1 MESKKKNMMRRETEA
16 PRGRHIAC
24 RESRVVTLCSLLFSS
39 SPSSPTPFPSSIE
52 MDRKDPYTMRRMEM
66 KKVETRE
73 ESIIEYA
80 RWKVSAEG
88 SNIIVIVIIIVIV
101 FVIIF
106 IIFMIKL
113 FAHINIYLYACMYIC

>member
-1 MESKKKNMMRRETEA
+1 
-16 PRGRHIAC
+16 
-24 RESRVVTLCSLLFSS
+24 
-39 SPSSPTPFPSSIE
+39 
-52 MDRKDPYTMRRMEM
+52 M

-106 IIFMIKL
+106 IIFTIKL
-113 FAHINIYLYACMYIC
+113 FAHIYI